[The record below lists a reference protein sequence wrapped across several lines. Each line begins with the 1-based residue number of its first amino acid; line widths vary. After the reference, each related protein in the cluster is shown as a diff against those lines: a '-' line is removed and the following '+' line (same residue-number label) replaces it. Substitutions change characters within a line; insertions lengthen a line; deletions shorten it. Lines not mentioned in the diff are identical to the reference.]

1 MAQDFRNA
9 VARAQGTAAAGVLT
23 AGNYDA
29 VIGIRCTNILTTTIK
44 VDIYVVRSSANYYI
58 AKDTP
63 IPPGGSIE
71 LIQGG
76 AKIVLVSGDVLT
88 HDCDT
93 ASGLDI
99 WVSYIDTLVKV
110 NQLQDAKQPLK
121 TAKKKI

>member
-9 VARAQGTAAAGVLT
+9 VARAQGTTAAGILT
-23 AGNYDA
+23 AGDFDA

-76 AKIVLVSGDVLT
+76 AKIVMVSGDVLW
-88 HDCDT
+88 HDVDT

-99 WVSYIDTLVKV
+99 WVSYIDT
-110 NQLQDAKQPLK
+110 
-121 TAKKKI
+121 ISS

>member
-1 MAQDFRNA
+1 MAQDFRRA
-9 VARAQGTAAAGVLT
+9 IARAQGTTAAGVLT

-44 VDIYVVRSSANYYI
+44 VDIYVVNSSANYYI
-58 AKDTP
+58 TKDTP

-76 AKIVLVSGDVLT
+76 SKIVMVSGDVLW

-93 ASGLDI
+93 ASGLDM
-99 WVSYIDTLVKV
+99 WVSYIDAVSE
-110 NQLQDAKQPLK
+110 
-121 TAKKKI
+121 

>member
-9 VARAQGTAAAGVLT
+9 VARAQGTTAAAILT
-23 AGNYDA
+23 GGNYDA

-44 VDIYVVRSSANYYI
+44 VDVYVVRSSANYFL
-58 AKDTP
+58 AKGAS
-63 IPPGGSIE
+63 IPPGGSLE

-76 AKIVLVSGDVLT
+76 SKVVLASGDVLW

-99 WVSYIDTLVKV
+99 WVSYIDT
-110 NQLQDAKQPLK
+110 
-121 TAKKKI
+121 ISS

>member
-9 VARAQGTAAAGVLT
+9 VARAQGQTAAAVFT

-44 VDIYVVRSSANYYI
+44 VDIYIVRSSANYYLC
-58 AKDTP
+58 KSTP

-76 AKIVLVSGDVLT
+76 AKIVMVSGDVLW
-88 HDCDT
+88 HDVDT

-99 WVSYIDTLVKV
+99 WVSYVDT
-110 NQLQDAKQPLK
+110 
-121 TAKKKI
+121 ISS

>member
-9 VARAQGTAAAGVLT
+9 VARAQGTTAAGVLT
-23 AGNYDA
+23 AGDYDA

-58 AKDTP
+58 AKSTP

-99 WVSYIDTLVKV
+99 WVSYIDTISS
-110 NQLQDAKQPLK
+110 QED
-121 TAKKKI
+121 

>member
-9 VARAQGTAAAGVLT
+9 VARAQGTTAASILT

-99 WVSYIDTLVKV
+99 WVSYIDT
-110 NQLQDAKQPLK
+110 
-121 TAKKKI
+121 ISE